1 MSTDQLDVE
10 QQTELMYRD
19 DTIWTA
25 IFRADESM
33 IEKLIENNPKVINE
47 HGAVGEC
54 PIHLLFL
61 CGTDEHL
68 NIARDL
74 IERFPSIA
82 TQIYNEPVSKI
93 EKKQFKTS
101 NDTYVEI
108 LWRKYSSYCNCETK
122 SGDGRMVIE

>member
-1 MSTDQLDVE
+1 
-10 QQTELMYRD
+10 MYRD

-25 IFRADESM
+25 IFRADRSM
-33 IEKLIENNPKVINE
+33 IEKLIEMNPKVIGE
-47 HGAVGEC
+47 RGAVGEC

-68 NIARDL
+68 SIARDL

-93 EKKQFKTS
+93 KQ
-101 NDTYVEI
+101 
-108 LWRKYSSYCNCETK
+108 
-122 SGDGRMVIE
+122 